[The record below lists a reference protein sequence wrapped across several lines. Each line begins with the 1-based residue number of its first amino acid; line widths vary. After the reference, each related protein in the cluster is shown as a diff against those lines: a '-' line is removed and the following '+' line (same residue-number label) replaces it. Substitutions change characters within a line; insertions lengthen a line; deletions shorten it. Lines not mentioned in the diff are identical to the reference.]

1 MPKMKDVFFG
11 WRFSVAL
18 LNSSA
23 DFVTEMNFGREK
35 PEHANA
41 PINTELLVFS
51 IDVLAYS
58 LRVKKISWRCIQDL

>member
-1 MPKMKDVFFG
+1 MGKVSKNAENERCVF
-11 WRFSVAL
+11 WMAL
-18 LNSSA
+18 
-23 DFVTEMNFGREK
+23 FGREK

-58 LRVKKISWRCIQDL
+58 LRVKKIS